1 MLTVFPVLQSSI
13 MSSTPSPCLPPSPIQ
28 SEKAKRYDRQ
38 LRLWGDHGQT
48 ALEKANICLI
58 NATATGTEILKSLVL
73 PGLGSFTILDPGT
86 VTGEDVGN
94 NFFLTADSMG
104 QPRAEVASRLLLEMN
119 HEVRGETRQETVEQ
133 LLQQDPEFFSS
144 FTLVIACGCSD
155 KTLML
160 LSAKLEAGRT
170 PLLVV
175 RTSGFFGYVRLQLA
189 EHAVVETHPDSLQPD
204 LRLDQLWPALRSW
217 LEGEAGRMER
227 MDLKEHGHT
236 PYPVIIY
243 RSVSL
248 TSLSCLSTDF
258 LPGHSRSG
266 WRPTMESF
274 QQTTKRRK
282 PLRS

>member
-1 MLTVFPVLQSSI
+1 

-48 ALEKANICLI
+48 ALEKANICLV

-73 PGLGSFTILDPGT
+73 PGLGSFTILDPGE

-94 NFFLTADSMG
+94 NFFLTADTIG
-104 QPRAEVASRLLLEMN
+104 QSRAEVASRLLLEMN

-133 LLQQDPEFFSS
+133 LLHQDPDFFSA

-155 KTLML
+155 KTLLL

-189 EHAVVETHPDSLQPD
+189 EHAVVETHPDSLSPD

-217 LEGEAGRMER
+217 LEGEAGRMEK

-243 RSVSL
+243 RSVSHSALSQL
-248 TSLSCLSTDF
+248 TGRYF
-258 LPGHSRSG
+258 LPGHSSSG
-266 WRPTMESF
+266 WRPTVGSF
-274 QQTTKRRK
+274 QRTTKRRK
-282 PLRS
+282 PSRS

>member
-48 ALEKANICLI
+48 ALEKANICLV

-73 PGLGSFTILDPGT
+73 PGLGSFTILDPGE

-94 NFFLTADSMG
+94 NFFLTADTIG
-104 QPRAEVASRLLLEMN
+104 QSRAEVASRLLLEMN

-133 LLQQDPEFFSS
+133 LLHQDPDFFSA

-155 KTLML
+155 KTLLL

-189 EHAVVETHPDSLQPD
+189 EHAVVETHPDSLSPD

-217 LEGEAGRMER
+217 LEGEAGRMDL

-248 TSLSCLSTDF
+248 TSLSCLSTNF